1 MCGVYG
7 RRAMRTS
14 PPRSALPA
22 ALCALA
28 LLPASAAAQTG
39 YDPAVAVSPS
49 RFTSAD
55 AITLTWRRP
64 AVPTKDDVWSLCRA
78 TGGTCVPPS
87 AASEGSASFGGLA
100 EGRWVFA
107 LQTEGTGLFYKGL
120 VDIAIDRTAPGVPT
134 ITDWRVPPTSGG
146 IMRPLLV
153 PGETQNAPVVAVRWT
168 RCTHAPQT
176 TASTCVDG
184 RSAPTDVAIPIDP
197 APLDACG
204 NPTASF
210 SAALWLVDAAGNE
223 NPAAA
228 ATLAPALPAVAC
240 APPQTQQPPSP
251 PAPPP
256 VVRRAVRLKVT
267 GTLRGSTVRRRGR
280 MTVAVTPRTA
290 TGSVALRVTPR
301 RGRTRLRSLRET
313 RTVRRGRVTWTGRL
327 PARTT
332 SVTVLASY
340 AGDARH
346 AAAKRTVV
354 VRSVKR

>member
-1 MCGVYG
+1 
-7 RRAMRTS
+7 MRTL

-39 YDPAVAVSPS
+39 YDPALAVSPS
-49 RFTSAD
+49 RFTTAD
-55 AITLTWRRP
+55 AITVTWRRP
-64 AVPTKDDVWSLCRA
+64 AAPTKDDVWSLCPA
-78 TGGTCVPPS
+78 AGGACVPGAGPEAS
-87 AASEGSASFGGLA
+87 AAFGGLA
-100 EGRWVFA
+100 EGRYVFA

-134 ITDWRVPPTSGG
+134 VADWRIPPVGGG
-146 IMRPLLV
+146 IMRPVVL
-153 PGETQNAPVVAVRWT
+153 PGEAQNAPVVAVRWT

-176 TASTCVDG
+176 TAGTCIDG

-204 NPTASF
+204 TPTASF
-210 SAALWLVDAAGNE
+210 SASLWLVDAAGNE

-228 ATLAPALPAVAC
+228 ATVAPALPAVGC

-256 VVRRAVRLKVT
+256 VVRRAVRLKVS
-267 GTLRGSTVRRRGR
+267 GTLRGSATRRRGR
-280 MTVAVTPRTA
+280 MTVALTPRTA

-301 RGRTRLRSLRET
+301 RGRQRLRSMRET
-313 RTVRRGRVTWTGRL
+313 ATVRRGRVTWTGRL
-327 PARTT
+327 PTRTT
-332 SVTVLASY
+332 SLSVRASY

-354 VRSVKR
+354 VRQAKR